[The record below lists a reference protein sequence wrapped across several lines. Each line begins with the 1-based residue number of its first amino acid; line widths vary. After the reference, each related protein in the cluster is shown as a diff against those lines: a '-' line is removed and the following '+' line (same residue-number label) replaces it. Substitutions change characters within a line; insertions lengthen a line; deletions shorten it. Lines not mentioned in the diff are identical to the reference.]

1 MRRVA
6 LARLERLAGLYRAQ
20 LLVEAPRR
28 ADLQAFLSDWL
39 PAVAMLA
46 RARRP
51 QVRWQIEVDPQQI

>member
-1 MRRVA
+1 MASDPRPGSHDDLGGVGP
-6 LARLERLAGLYRAQ
+6 ARHTQ
-20 LLVEAPRR
+20 APRR